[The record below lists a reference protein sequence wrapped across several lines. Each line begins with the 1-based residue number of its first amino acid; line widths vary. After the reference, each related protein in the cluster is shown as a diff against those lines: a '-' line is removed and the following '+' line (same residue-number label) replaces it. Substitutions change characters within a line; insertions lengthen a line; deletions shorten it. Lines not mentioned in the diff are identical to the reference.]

1 MSGSGAEGTEKRLG
15 ASVASAAKWS
25 IVTQLVAKL
34 ISPVTTLI
42 LAHLLTPE
50 AFGVVATVTMVTSFA
65 EMFSDAGFQK
75 YLVQHEFKDDG
86 GRLLATDVAFW
97 TNLGV
102 ACALWALIFLFR
114 DPVAS
119 LVGNP
124 GLGGVISVACASL
137 PLVSLSSVQTATY
150 QRALDFKTLFS
161 SRVGSALVVLFVSVP
176 LAFAGCGYWSMV
188 AGTLASNA
196 FLAVWLTAR
205 SSWKP
210 RPRYSASALRAMLS
224 FSVWT
229 LLEQFAIWLTSWA
242 GTFVLGS
249 VMSAGYLGMYK
260 TSTSLVSSITGIA
273 TSAVNPVIFSGLSRL
288 QGDRERFNAALY
300 SVQRYLALVLVPLA
314 GCLVVF
320 RERLVGILLGP
331 QWGETA
337 LFFGLYAAASSVVV
351 VFCHTASE
359 AYRALGMP
367 RVSMLA
373 QVLYLAL
380 LVPTMFLSAGEGYQ
394 AFSVAVP
401 LVRAVGFTAVH
412 MVLCKFLAGLSPLRM
427 LRGQSW
433 VYVLTIVDCA
443 LCALLVSLCDSY
455 WVQVPI
461 LLLGV
466 AVYVVL
472 VVAVPATRAT
482 AAEML
487 GRFGAGGL
495 AQRLSRVVKRGDR
508 KSLQ

>member
-1 MSGSGAEGTEKRLG
+1 MADEESEGTGRRDLG
-15 ASVASAAKWS
+15 ASVVSAAKWS

-75 YLVQHEFKDDG
+75 YLVQHEFGDDE

-102 ACALWALIFLFR
+102 ACALWAMIFLFK
-114 DPVAS
+114 DSIAS

-124 GLGGVISVACASL
+124 GLGGVIAVACASL

-161 SRVGSALVVLFVSVP
+161 SRVGSALVVLIVSVP
-176 LAFAGCGYWSMV
+176 LAYSGCGYWSMV

-196 FLAVWLTAR
+196 FLAAWLTAR
-205 SSWKP
+205 SAWKP
-210 RPRYSASALRAMLS
+210 RPRYSVPALKAMLS

-229 LLEQFAIWLTSWA
+229 LLEQFTIWLTNWV

-249 VMSAGYLGMYK
+249 VLSAGYLGMYK

-273 TSAVNPVIFSGLSRL
+273 TSAVNPVVFSGLSRL
-288 QGDRERFNAALY
+288 QGDRGRFDGAFY
-300 SVQRYLALVLVPLA
+300 SVQRYLSLVLVPLA

-320 RERLVGILLGP
+320 REMFVGILLGP

-367 RVSMLA
+367 RVSTLA
-373 QVLYLAL
+373 QVLYLAM
-380 LVPTMFLSAGEGYQ
+380 LVPTMFLSAKAGYQ
-394 AFSVAVP
+394 AFSVALP
-401 LVRAVGFTAVH
+401 LVRAVGSTAVY

-427 LRGQSW
+427 LRGQAW
-433 VYVLTIVDCA
+433 VYALTAADCA
-443 LCALLVSLCDSY
+443 LCALLVSFCDGY
-455 WVQVPI
+455 WSQVPV
-461 LLLGV
+461 LLLGMV
-466 AVYVVL
+466 VYVAL

-482 AAEML
+482 VAELL
-487 GRFGAGGL
+487 GKLGAKGAL
-495 AQRLSRVVKRGDR
+495 RHLSRWGRHG
-508 KSLQ
+508 

>member
-1 MSGSGAEGTEKRLG
+1 MVGSGAEGRLG
-15 ASVASAAKWS
+15 TSVASAAKWS

-34 ISPVTTLI
+34 ISPITTLI

-75 YLVQHEFKDDG
+75 YLVQHEFKSDIE
-86 GRLLATDVAFW
+86 RLLATDVAFW

-102 ACALWALIFLFR
+102 ACALCALIFLLR

-137 PLVSLSSVQTATY
+137 PLISLSSVQTATY

-161 SRVGSALVVLFVSVP
+161 SRVGSAMVVLFVSVP
-176 LAFAGCGYWSMV
+176 MASAGCGYWSMV
-188 AGTLASNA
+188 SGTLASNA

-210 RPRYSASALRAMLS
+210 RFRYSIPALRAMLS

-229 LLEQFAIWLTSWA
+229 LLEQFTIWLTNWA

-249 VMSAGYLGMYK
+249 VLSAGYLGMYK
-260 TSTSLVSSITGIA
+260 TSTSLVSSITGVA
-273 TSAVNPVIFSGLSRL
+273 TSAVNPVVFSGLSRL
-288 QGDRERFNAALY
+288 QDNRERFDEAFY

-320 RERLVGILLGP
+320 REMLVGILLGG
-331 QWGETA
+331 QWEETA

-373 QVLYLAL
+373 QALYLVL
-380 LVPTMFLSAGEGYQ
+380 LIPTMYLSAESGYQ
-394 AFSVAVP
+394 AFSVVVP
-401 LVRAVGFTAVH
+401 LVRAVGFTAIH
-412 MVLCKFLAGLSPLRM
+412 MVLCRHLAGLSPLRM
-427 LRGQSW
+427 IRGQMW
-433 VYVLTIVDCA
+433 VYALTMVDCV
-443 LCALLVSLCDSY
+443 LCTLAISLCDSY
-455 WVQVPI
+455 WMQIPV

-466 AVYVVL
+466 FIYAALVIAMPETRMTVAEVL
-472 VVAVPATRAT
+472 D
-482 AAEML
+482 
-487 GRFGAGGL
+487 RFGL
-495 AQRLSRVVKRGDR
+495 KRLSRRLSRDTSSGEVSG
-508 KSLQ
+508 SYE